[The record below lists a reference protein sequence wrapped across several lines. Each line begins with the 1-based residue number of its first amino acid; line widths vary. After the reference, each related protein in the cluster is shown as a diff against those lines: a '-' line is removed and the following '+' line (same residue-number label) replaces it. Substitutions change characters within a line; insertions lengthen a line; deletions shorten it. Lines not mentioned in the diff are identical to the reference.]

1 MVKDSIMKIK
11 KKSKLKA
18 ELQELSSKKAAES
31 NSVGVN
37 GNIPNGVSDEHKH
50 RKKSKKHKKD
60 INENEHP
67 IKKPKI
73 ENIIEPEQTDNT
85 PNDRHKSPLRQEE
98 GSSVHSETKLKAAS
112 NGNSKDTL
120 MARLRSA
127 SSDIKKFM
135 SVLHI
140 PNHKTS
146 NGEDSDDGE
155 GTYNIVNVW
164 SYFSLTHPL
173 MSKYII
179 IFCLLHCI

>member
-73 ENIIEPEQTDNT
+73 ENIIEPEQKDNT
-85 PNDRHKSPLRQEE
+85 SNDRHKSPLRQEE
-98 GSSVHSETKLKAAS
+98 GSSVHSETKVKAVCWSCERAS
-112 NGNSKDTL
+112 ALCGCCSTSSPLPSSRPVPSK
-120 MARLRSA
+120 
-127 SSDIKKFM
+127 
-135 SVLHI
+135 SVQ
-140 PNHKTS
+140 NR
-146 NGEDSDDGE
+146 
-155 GTYNIVNVW
+155 VN
-164 SYFSLTHPL
+164 
-173 MSKYII
+173 
-179 IFCLLHCI
+179 HCIARPE